1 MHITIT
7 ALGSRGDVQPCVALG
22 EGLRQAGHQVR
33 LATYSVFAELV
44 SHHGLEFA
52 PVEGDPRQ
60 AMEQQSGQEWLES
73 GKNVLKFIRGMRDL
87 STYESLRKTMDDIV
101 EACRGTD
108 AVLYTVLGAAGYHVA
123 EMLHVPSLYLLLQP
137 LTRSRERP
145 SVLAPALPLGGIY
158 NRWTHALT
166 EQLFWQM
173 VRAPINQWRRESL
186 HLKPMPFR
194 GPFDLLYQQHTPF
207 IYGFSPLVV
216 PRARDWPDWH
226 FITGYWFLDD
236 HNTWSPPTG
245 LVDFLANGSKPVYIG
260 FGSMS
265 GRTAQRLA
273 DLAIEAVQLTG
284 QRAILLGGWAQA
296 HQRDLPDSIH
306 AIESAPHAWL
316 FPQMA
321 AVVHHG
327 GAGTTAAGLRAGVP
341 SVLTPFFGD
350 QPYWGQRVHA
360 LGVGPKPI
368 MRKALTARHLAEAI
382 TQAVTDEEMRRRAA
396 ELGEQL
402 RAEDGVS
409 TAVTII
415 IRYLRE
421 KGAA

>member
-1 MHITIT
+1 MHVTIT

-22 EGLRQAGHQVR
+22 VGLRQAGYQVR
-33 LATYSVFAELV
+33 IATYGVFADLV

-52 PVEGDPRQ
+52 PVAGDPRQ
-60 AMEQQSGQEWLES
+60 AMEEQSGQKWLES
-73 GKNVLKFIRGMRDL
+73 GKNALKFIRGIRDL

-108 AVLYTVLGAAGYHVA
+108 AILYTVLGAAGYHVA
-123 EMLHVPSLYLLLQP
+123 EMMNVPNLYLILQP
-137 LTRSRERP
+137 LTRSRESP
-145 SVLAPALPLGGIY
+145 SFLAPALPLGGIY
-158 NRWTHALT
+158 NRLTYVLT

-186 HLKPMPFR
+186 HLNPMPFR

-207 IYGFSPLVV
+207 IYGFSQFVV

-226 FITGYWFLDD
+226 HITGYWFLDD
-236 HNTWSPPTG
+236 ADDWSPPASLIG
-245 LVDFLANGSKPVYIG
+245 FLSDGPKPVYIG

-265 GRTAQRLA
+265 GRTAQQLA
-273 DLAIEAVQLTG
+273 DLAISAVQLAG

-296 HQRDLPDSIH
+296 HERDLPDSIY

-341 SVLTPFFGD
+341 SGITPFFGD

-368 MRKALTARHLAEAI
+368 MRKALTAQRLAAAI
-382 TQAVTDEEMRRRAA
+382 TQAVTDEEMRRRVTQ
-396 ELGEQL
+396 LGEQI
-402 RAEDGVS
+402 RIEDGIS
-409 TAVTII
+409 TAVKVIEE
-415 IRYLRE
+415 YLG
-421 KGAA
+421 KGN